1 MSKLCVIAAGGTGGH
16 LFPAQAMAEEL
27 IRRGWRIVLATDER
41 GAQYA
46 GDFPAEERIP
56 LTARTYKRGNPF
68 SMFGAGLAALQG
80 AGEAR
85 AAFTRIKP
93 NVVVGFGGYPSA
105 PGLMAAFA
113 ARIPTVVHEQNAV
126 LGGANRRLVGRA
138 TAVACAFPALGKA
151 LPSVAARAVVVGN
164 PVRPEIRALY
174 DVAYKAPS
182 ANGPINLLIT
192 GGSQGARLLSK
203 LMPVAVAALPEDLRT
218 RLTVQQQTRAESMD
232 LARATYADALVKA
245 EIAPFFRDM
254 AGRLKAA
261 HLVVGRAGSG
271 TVNEFAIAGK
281 PAILIHLGI
290 AVDDDQGQNAKVLA
304 DAGGAVVI
312 REPALTVDSMAGA
325 LRDLLTDPER
335 LSRMSAAA
343 RSIAKPDAASRLA
356 DLVEMTAR

>member
-1 MSKLCVIAAGGTGGH
+1 VSKLCVIAAGGTGGH

-27 IRRGWRIVLATDER
+27 IRRGWRMVLATDER
-41 GAQYA
+41 GAQYV
-46 GDFPAEERIP
+46 GDFPAEERIA
-56 LTARTYKRGNPF
+56 LTAKTYKRGNPF
-68 SMFGAGLAALQG
+68 SMLGAALAALQG

-85 AAFTRIKP
+85 AAFTRLQP

-113 ARIPTVVHEQNAV
+113 AKIPTVVHEQNAV

-164 PVRPEIRALY
+164 PVRPEIRALANLPY
-174 DVAYKAPS
+174 APPS
-182 ANGPINLLIT
+182 AKGSINLLIT
-192 GGSQGARLLSK
+192 GGSQGARLLSE
-203 LMPVAVAALPEDLRT
+203 LMPVAIAQLPEDLRT
-218 RLTVQQQTRAESMD
+218 RLKVQQQTRAESMD
-232 LARATYADALVKA
+232 AARRTYADALVEA

-281 PAILIHLGI
+281 PAILIPLGI
-290 AVDDDQGQNAKVLA
+290 AVDDDQGQNAKVLEA
-304 DAGGAVVI
+304 AGGAVVL
-312 REPALTVDSMAGA
+312 RENALTVDVMADA
-325 LRDLLTDPER
+325 LKELLTDPER
-335 LSRMSAAA
+335 LTRMSAAA
-343 RSIAKPDAASRLA
+343 RTIAKPDAAERLA
-356 DLVEMTAR
+356 DLVEMVAR